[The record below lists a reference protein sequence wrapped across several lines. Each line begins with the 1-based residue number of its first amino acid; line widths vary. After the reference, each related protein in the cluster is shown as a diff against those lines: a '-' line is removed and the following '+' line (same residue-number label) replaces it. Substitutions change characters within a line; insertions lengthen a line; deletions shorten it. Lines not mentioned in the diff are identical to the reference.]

1 MPLPYSATF
10 ALLTLDGISDSVLY
24 NVAWK
29 PYSCWELFI
38 FLYGQRAQTLR
49 DFTGLPSSQVL
60 LLCRKNPRCLVCEV
74 GDRKPSK
81 INQED
86 CNPLGTELKL
96 TPTDKIWI
104 TYVCKRSLTVT
115 EILDTSVKLKRTSRF
130 PRPFQTTG
138 DVCDSVFTLKSA
150 KFRTTRK
157 EWKSNWIREICW
169 KNRSRTSYERH
180 WARSCMAG

>member
-1 MPLPYSATF
+1 MAREPKPCE
-10 ALLTLDGISDSVLY
+10 ISPVY
-24 NVAWK
+24 HH
-29 PYSCWELFI
+29 
-38 FLYGQRAQTLR
+38 
-49 DFTGLPSSQVL
+49 
-60 LLCRKNPRCLVCEV
+60 PRCCCCVGKTPDAFFVCEV

-104 TYVCKRSLTVT
+104 TYVCERSLTIT
-115 EILDTSVKLKRTSRF
+115 EIFDTSVKLKRTSRF

-157 EWKSNWIREICW
+157 EWKSKWIRENCW
-169 KNRSRTSYERH
+169 KNRSWTSYERY